1 MSKTKNNNELLLE
14 IKGELHNVK
23 NIVQDINKRNRL
35 LQIELTNCK
44 NEIRNLNI
52 RIPERRTGWFRD
64 YWEIKGCDE
73 QMYENINKNN
83 L

>member
-1 MSKTKNNNELLLE
+1 MSKTKNNNELLLDLR
-14 IKGELHNVK
+14 GELYNVK
-23 NIVQDINKRNRL
+23 NIVNDINKRNKL
-35 LQIELTNCK
+35 LQIELINCK
-44 NEIRNLNI
+44 NEIRSLNM
-52 RIPERRTGWFRD
+52 RMPERRTGWLGG